1 MNICRYLVLV
11 TTFNQLEVSV
21 SRRQI
26 IFSSDTYVQALNG
39 EILDGQLACYLT
51 SGQPI
56 TVDTTYDILTDF
68 HNCSTTNGGFSV
80 AALATTA
87 GLSTLY
93 FYYGSNSPCSVLYG
107 PVPSPATQ
115 ETVLQGDSL
124 SVGGAVYVRLG
135 DPGCE
140 MTTGSSSLCSVMP
153 PFSDGICNSEVDDA
167 EVTLALLD
175 FSISDPDGLSNT
187 VLGYEIISGNELGH
201 FSIDPV
207 SGRLSLVS
215 SIDRDE
221 GLATFVLE
229 VLVDD
234 GQFNTTLIAIVEIL
248 DENDNDPVPV
258 MTTFTRTISEGL
270 PIDTFVLTAI
280 FTDQDD
286 GVNAV
291 LRYSIDPPSPD
302 FALLDDSV
310 ANITTSRVFDSE
322 AGDTFFS
329 FVINAQD
336 TSSLPRIGSASVEV
350 TISDANDNR
359 PSLEVTFREGEEY
372 VEDFELV
379 SPASV
384 VLMDQDSSVHP
395 LLYAVVTILNPLD
408 GEVETLD
415 IPLSS
420 LPSGF
425 KFLYSNFTLFIV
437 GAGSPALYGS
447 VLNNVTYEN
456 LAVQFEFPLARNL
469 SYAVCD
475 GFLDESVQS
484 LLSEDTQRAFST
496 AATATDLPDAD
507 AQLLLDGC
515 LELVSDEIVVPL
527 VETNDRP
534 QLLGPAQFPPI
545 SEDITAEENIGMFV
559 MDVFGDVITDTD
571 RDSIL
576 GIAVTGHG
584 SPAVA
589 ESAEVESNVDCLAI
603 YSSISSMGVDGC
615 QGQQL
620 DSVDFCACPPFGRLT
635 CQASPSEVVFA
646 CIGDMNARFC
656 TCPLPQQS
664 QIESSLPEFSG
675 TQTLELDLGIGEN
688 VNLSPILLPGGSLD
702 HTFATSEQLISFAS
716 SNSRLISTLA
726 VDGTVVS
733 SPSGSFSIDYEPVG
747 DVTEDSALVLGPYSL
762 IRWVP
767 IENSN
772 GIAYLTFKAWDTT
785 NGALS
790 GSRAI
795 NTVSETDT
803 SFSLES
809 DNATVTVV
817 AENDSPVIRLG
828 GSEETNYST
837 SYTEGGDSVFVSDRS
852 AVVLEFDSND
862 LFLSNLTVSI
872 SGIDGS
878 CDLPDFLGV
887 SEDQLSYL
895 NTTMVPLDEVAI
907 DITGQACTIYS
918 FLGSMSVDNWRS
930 FITMIRF
937 SVGNPEPS
945 EHTRK
950 LAFVIS
956 DASSTSAPAYTTITV
971 DLVSDICPV
980 ISLASSGPVNYT
992 EHSSPAVIGP
1002 LLTVTD
1008 EDRNPE
1014 IASASV
1020 QIIPTPSDPCTTCQL
1035 NMSSSSLPSGV
1046 SAITGPGT
1054 TLTITGRA
1062 SPEEYQALLRTVSFQ
1077 DTGDE
1082 PSFNLVMVRFT
1093 LRDPTLTSCQESMT
1107 DIGVMIIHINDNSP
1121 MIYLNY
1127 PTSQDFSATFTEGSG
1142 TVGVTG
1148 MVRIVDDDG
1157 LDSDLYTVI
1166 VVIGEGCVPSEDRL
1180 EFPNGLDSTLLSE
1193 YNETTCSLAIEA
1205 AAPVLQ
1211 EDLSEL
1217 VYLNLDIEN
1226 PTSGERT
1233 ITFTVIDET
1242 LEPMSAQTT
1251 LTIQPVN
1258 DQPRVDLDQTNLVS
1272 SDVVIV
1278 IDDTSG
1284 LITAPSGSGGA
1295 GAVLD
1300 PDDNFLVSMTLVLTE
1315 VNSLGDEVTRS
1326 DQAFES
1332 LVLTPS
1338 VTFEEFGVSG
1348 TFIPDSGQLLITGV
1362 SSLESYTIILNN
1374 ILYSNRRVPLSDE
1387 NRRRV
1392 AVSVSDGNLTSE
1404 QAFSFLTLNF
1414 NPNPPML
1421 DLNGEEAG
1429 TNVDVTYT
1437 ITESP
1442 LSLFPTAFLMDIDG
1456 DRICSINVTLIGLA
1470 STCLPNSI
1478 EFSNA
1483 YSIID
1488 VDTLTISNGINYV
1501 LSINSLSECLEAIVF
1516 EDVLRGVRFSVP
1528 STALPGFCTL
1538 QVVVTEDRGLNSNV
1552 ATATVEV
1559 IAFNAPPF
1567 IDLDLGLSGRDY
1579 STIYFQGG
1587 RTQHIVSI
1595 FDAARASNITDMTV
1609 VGEAMDMVAEAPT
1622 VLTGDTDTPAFD
1634 DGTVFHGVVVLE
1646 ESHAGYVLRDVD
1658 SPTHAYL
1665 QVEFFAG
1672 ANLEHDVISFP
1683 CGPAPAA
1690 VSCTSTPLTFLT
1702 PQCNNSVFDACSV
1715 DVTSLC
1721 SDLQVTIFC
1730 STVGRKAYRFEY
1742 LTNGLTTR
1750 YNTLLE
1756 FLGYDFLSDSAGSIN
1771 EIRLL
1776 NISVFD
1782 PLSGA
1787 GNPLAVTRIRIQNQD
1802 VLIINL
1808 DPPSFVVYEDE
1819 RPLRTILYTVTVQRL
1834 DGTIPASSEVVYNIT
1849 QGNVGNAFG
1858 IREDGVI
1865 FLNRAVDHEVLS
1877 TYNLVII
1884 ARIRTADPDATASAS
1899 LTADVVDVN
1908 DNHPMAADSYTVN
1921 VTEGTPGATVVHV
1934 LATDAD
1940 EGLNAELS
1948 YLLLGIGAEMFQ
1960 VDNTGLVTTR
1970 VALNRTLED
1979 YYLLVLIIMD
1989 RGEIYLSTHSVINVM
2004 VVTPP
2009 PTNLEFIPELQDY
2022 SVSEDVRVG
2031 TALDPALVAV
2041 EIGGTGDTSNI
2052 RYRFLEIV
2060 SLTTGN
2066 REFPSPF
2073 VVDAITGIIT
2083 VSNSLDSERTSRYFA
2098 TVEAYSIASLFAAA
2112 PGFANFSFIVL
2123 DVNELPPMFTDAPY
2137 SLQVAENTP
2146 IDSTLTRFV
2155 ATDDDSMNLG
2165 LVYSLAPNTPSTL
2178 PFLVEA
2184 DGDLVVSGDLDYE
2197 DTATYS
2203 FSIVV
2208 NDDPGANMLPMQ
2220 ATAMVTVTI
2229 ADRNDNPPIFI
2240 DTPYERSVFETAPD
2254 GFVILS
2260 FSSSD
2265 SDSLVNR
2272 MVEYSIEGLEMTP
2285 FCFSDSS
2292 MTIEVC
2298 NSSLLTSIEEDIVFM
2313 AVLVADNPP
2322 GAEST
2327 QTQSTRES
2335 VSITLVLV
2343 NEFDPQ
2349 VSMDVNNHTGYLE
2362 EHCGRG
2368 QGSNCLDLLVFD
2380 FSTISSDDDGGA
2392 GGILNYSL
2400 LTLDIPFSLDQ
2411 RSGELR
2417 VSGRIDREMQDQY
2430 SLLVMVS
2437 DNGDFADTLRTTQVT
2452 LNIPIFDIDDNP
2464 PVIVEPFEFNVTED
2478 MTTTTTQ
2485 VFGTVLV
2492 EDPDINGTQGF
2503 VVISTLDPPRSSGCL
2518 IQFSLSNPNYLPISL
2533 NSETGELTFCMRV
2546 DFEVGPTVFVFDVEV
2561 TDIGSIDIGQLT
2573 HHSDRRAITVNVLDS
2588 NDNTP
2593 VFPPGQNTDFSV
2605 AENSA
2610 AGTSVGSV
2618 QAEDSDA
2625 GLNGMLE
2632 FSVLNGS
2639 SSPQCTDDVEVPFF
2653 AFQTSKTTADILQC
2667 RELDFEEQ
2675 QLYTFTVQAS
2685 DLASNPSSSAIQVS
2699 VTLLDRNDNP
2709 PIFDSDNYTMNVQET
2724 DSSLLMLPVLRVSV
2738 SDLDSP
2744 PNSVSTFDIISPL
2757 SSPFGL
2763 QLENSFSVE
2772 LFVASPAMID
2782 FENGPM
2788 RYEVTIQATNAAQD
2802 DETHTATTIV
2812 TVIITDVNDNGPV
2825 IMMDTL
2831 MVREN
2836 QPEGSAV
2843 GQVRARDI
2851 DTGAGG
2857 QLDYFIDDCNFPDVP
2872 FMINMSTGDVSVCQ
2886 PLDYEVTRSYTV
2898 PVMVCDRVAP
2908 PICSNG
2914 TFIVNVVDL
2923 NDNDPIY
2930 DEDPFIVNLNEDSL
2944 NGTLVDLINSLDAD
2958 SAVNSEVTYSLLN
2971 PNLPFSIVNDN
2982 EVVFNGNMEDID
2994 YEGPFITYIVNIRGE
3009 NPPFFPDD
3017 QTNVVDVALVVNLV
3031 DRNDQPPVFPSPIDR
3046 VEINEHTSEGS
3057 VVYELN
3063 TTDADTLANA
3073 AVTFSILESG
3083 IPFAVEGNTIVV
3095 QNSTVIDYDPPFNAR
3110 SYMLTIRATNLPASP
3125 DDLTQTTDFMLSI
3138 VINDSNDNFPACS
3151 GRSSF
3156 MIREN
3161 SPINTGLVQLS
3172 ALDIDSGLNG
3182 NQGIM
3187 FFTED
3192 NGMGDP
3198 VCSEEDLFSIDPDSG
3213 FISICLPF
3221 DYETTV
3227 SYDVNFTVCDGGRPM
3242 PLCSNCPVFIS
3253 IIDVNDNAPIV
3264 NPPTSFTVSELAPLD
3279 TEVGCINAEDADSGQ
3294 NALLEYHLAEAEEEC
3309 SIATPFAI
3317 NEVSGCITICQPLD
3331 HEDLQS
3337 YSFEVNVTDRGSPQ
3351 LNNITTITIA
3361 IVNENDHPPIITSSD
3376 TASVMEEEEDA
3387 FVIQVTF
3394 EDIDLPPFNTP
3405 SFELLDDADGSFSI
3419 NESTGE
3425 ITTTFAL
3432 DREQQ
3437 ETYAI
3442 VIQVSDGLNTG
3453 NSTLTVTL
3461 EDIND
3466 NSPEYLGENTFNFM
3480 EEFLFEEMLIFRDN
3494 DTGINANLTY
3504 LVSDLRFEVSSS
3516 GVLSNLE
3523 PLDRDPETGGT
3534 VYIIIIIYARDVS
3547 TDPLQEAVAL
3557 TIVLVDVNDNSPVF
3571 LATPIQA
3578 NILDGSLEGT
3588 LVQTVRGEDAD
3599 EGSNALLRYSLASPS
3614 DQFGINETT
3623 GDIFLIQD
3631 IFITSVTAVIE
3642 EVNVTVS
3649 DSGVPARSTSET
3661 ARFFIVSS
3669 LPVFSENI
3677 FYFNISENSLDLPV
3691 GVVSAMDRD
3700 INPFNDVFIYSII
3713 SVTPY
3718 DAGFTIVSSGTDGTL
3733 MTPAQYL
3740 DFEDATHF
3748 NITIGVSRVNMTEM
3762 INDMAT
3768 VFITLENAND
3778 NVPQLS
3784 PRNISAALVENA
3796 PVNTVVARA
3805 VAIDFDVGESG
3816 AVSYSLTGGEGA
3828 LLFYFRENGEL
3839 VLRDA
3844 SIDFENSSSYELMFE
3859 ACDNGVPQRCSE
3871 PGYIFI
3877 TILNLDD
3884 LPPVFFPSNLT
3895 VEIPEGFGTQR
3906 LVLLMNITD
3915 EDTPLQNLELS
3926 LMPPQSTFQIAL
3938 INNMGAI
3945 TTTDVSIDRE
3955 TQDLYEFQ
3963 VLARDPSGSEGSA
3976 TVTIQILDENDE
3988 RPRIVPESG
3997 LVVEYLEESPAVFPA
4012 SDVSIIDGDILSIYP
4027 LTSVV
4032 VSLQQDTSSSQ
4043 GYPNPG
4049 GACDHAN
4056 YSILY
4061 DSNSHQLCGQRDC
4074 IHLLREDD
4082 INLREGST
4090 LENGILS
4097 IPNELS
4103 TARNP
4108 NLFDG
4113 QDFETFSITIWVQ
4126 FPAATSGNIF
4136 EVQATALNV
4145 FEMFVDTDGSVT
4157 ILIRTSPAA
4166 PPTELVSSGP
4176 LDTHDGA
4183 WHQISFIRTNSSL
4196 VLYFDCVEV
4205 GSAVDNNDISTDFT
4219 SGSFFL
4225 GFGLEGSVFIAEFY
4239 FCSLVVVPSSHI
4251 CCTVTCGEFL
4261 DVSVVLPNVAVNVDT
4276 RTRSIVFEYN
4286 GTDPSASLEVL
4297 EAALDTVTYH
4307 NLVNEPHPLD
4317 RALSLLASDFVGPS
4331 DQASVVTLRPILIN
4345 DQNPVLDLDGPMTSS
4360 IGFSTMSDETSTS
4373 SIILSDDAILYDRD
4387 SGFWPIV
4394 SVCVELTEARGHSL
4408 QVLTENIP
4416 SGIAYNI
4423 TDNDRTLNIFSA
4435 DSTVERYPDE
4445 FVDFLHQVRY
4455 INMEEEQEAFDVNI
4469 QFSVVDGALHSND
4482 PLSRTVITVLP
4493 LNDPPEL
4500 DLDTANPNTRDS
4512 KVDFLESAGAVNILS
4527 GGEQSIEDPDSTQLS
4542 QATITFTFRVDGE
4555 SESLRLDPDLGIEVT
4570 SSNFDLL
4577 TGALV
4582 IEYTADFNT
4591 WLDILGSV
4599 QYINGEENP
4608 DDSVLRQV
4616 SIVVQDDGGAI
4627 SEPVFVEIT
4636 LVAANNPPEL
4646 YLGGPGIRNFAL
4658 NFTEDGPCLP
4668 LTAPDVEIR
4677 DPESSGIRLI
4687 TITISGA
4694 NVNNVF
4700 ENVESNTTRL
4710 ISIGNSIL
4718 IILSSSS
4725 PEEYANALRSLV
4737 YCNTEDEPNEQG
4749 GRTVTFS
4756 VTDTG
4761 LTTASGRFISPTAST
4776 STTSIN
4782 IIRVNDRPV
4791 VSFTELDDISIR
4803 NTPTAIINSSTITT
4817 DDSDDTLFDVLRIY
4831 ITNPQNDAANEIIEF
4846 SRQLPESSISRGPT
4860 ILPGPQFLY
4869 TVTFTGGADQDRVIE
4884 TISQLRYNNNADP
4897 ETIIVEPPRQI
4908 CVDLS
4913 DSKIASELTCV
4924 TVAISP
4930 PNDNMPVFDPATITS
4945 FDIVETDAPIIVTTL
4960 QAIDDDA
4967 IANPNSR
4974 EGAVVYS
4981 IDFVIS
4987 TIRGFISI
4995 TTDIFSIDSVTGQLS
5010 APSGLNAEANTRH
5023 EITVLASDQGN
5034 PVQMASV
5041 VLTVN
5046 VLDINDE
5053 APQFTGTLPYVADS
5067 QREELDPPNVVF
5079 VVTAVDL
5086 DTTTANSQIVSY
5098 ELLNFQDRFRIDEQN
5113 GVLEYYQTLDA
5124 EELENYVLNVSATD
5138 SGNPPLVSY
5147 TTVAFRLLD
5156 TNDNEAFVDQLTP
5169 AVYVIN
5175 GGTSSIGPAIR
5186 ITDNDLDPPAI
5197 SSISI
5202 VLTPSLADLSRTYDE
5217 CLVQCQ
5223 DSRLEQ
5229 ANLLPPAIDLLH
5241 LATFVREIET
5251 TIGDANCPAVT
5262 ISRNANRDLDGYG
5275 EIQRDDLPSDFG
5287 AGEFSVS
5294 FVLTQVSEGFVLLVP
5309 DQTDP
5314 TLPTS
5319 SVNREFGLWVRRR
5332 DFRLSYFTG
5341 LANGEQRLTIT
5352 LTSATL
5358 LTEFFDPNDPQT
5370 RHFTVVVSTNPA
5382 RLTLYVDCIEV
5393 GSGNMVGDS
5402 VSTNPNINVF
5412 IGRAQPH
5419 PLNGGRLEGEIHG
5432 LYYHPT
5438 ALSESQ
5444 ITDFCSCGFEALVL
5458 PPLPNTITAEVTS
5471 NQHSITLQGV
5481 SGLIPSTDA
5490 ITVLRGVNYT
5500 NQFDSPTLGDPPTRA
5515 IDFTITE
5522 QNGEVGIRSGAVR
5535 LVSDD
5540 DSLPVVD
5547 LNGFLP
5553 SGISTSA
5560 SFIENAGPVFI
5571 SPDADLSRDIE
5582 GFTIPTF
5589 NNVVVRLINPIDEG
5603 EELSATASEVI
5614 AVDVSDDGHRLDIV
5628 GPGIPRDFNAV
5639 LQSVQYVN
5647 LNNNP
5652 TISVPRT
5659 VSYQV
5664 LDTEGRTNAVDA
5676 IATIT
5681 LASVNDP
5688 PQLSL
5693 AADASI
5699 AMGTVLFEEGG
5710 SAVQVAPNITVIDM
5724 DNTELVRAEVTLS
5737 SPMLSLDALSID
5749 TNEGLNSVYNG
5760 LTGVLTLSG
5769 SGTLSQ
5775 YQSALSNV
5783 LFSSIDS
5790 PFLDTELES
5799 LTRTVT
5805 IQTFDGEEQSDLVT
5819 VQVQFM
5825 PNNDAP
5831 IITLPDPV
5839 VTFQDGDNMI
5849 LIAPT
5854 ADISDTDNRQ
5864 LESMTI
5870 ELEGD
5875 IDDNILRSG
5884 ELSSRLFV
5892 FDQGNVADYV
5902 SILRAIVFIDL
5913 ALEPALVSRRI
5924 TIEVCDFQLCSEET
5938 ITVDVQDVNDNT
5950 PTFSMATYEYSV
5962 MENSELGT
5970 TIGSLSISD
5979 GDIEDTDI
5987 IFSSN
5992 EPLFAL
5998 VPAGS
6003 LVHILTTEL
6012 LDFEDASFY
6021 NFTVIASD
6029 GLNEGSTQV
6038 IIQIQDVNEPPVL
6051 TFDPADPSLL
6061 IGPASRNQL
6070 IQVDL
6075 QVSDPDVNDFI
6086 PTARLTLRNVP
6097 QGSDESLVWE
6107 QVPDYNFTEENTNEY
6122 LLTGP
6127 GDAPSLIAALMG
6139 VIYRAGQEVLE
6150 PTAIRTVAIVISDN
6164 GGSSSTEAVVTI
6176 SLASIPQF
6184 SEEEYRISLDEE
6196 TIVSNFLQVLATVET
6211 GGDTIE
6217 YVVEENNEVTI
6228 DNITG
6233 DLSLVQAVDRE
6244 DITSIILRVFAID
6257 SLPPARTGT
6266 ATVNI
6271 TITDLDDVR
6280 PAIQN
6285 LDNITVIT
6293 GEPVAPFPNVQVT
6306 DPDITGAIQVATV
6319 SLLGDPLQS
6328 LLTGRVCVDE
6338 PNTISKMFLVC
6349 GGLQDGIILLEQSRN
6364 GSALLTSDEHENDML
6379 TLSSSSYS
6387 TVDADFS
6394 AFSGRI
6400 NTFTFVFWVRAE
6412 QSGYVA
6418 YFGTPDSVE
6427 RYFAVFYSLAN
6438 NQLIVTVKREGVP
6451 GLSGQIRI
6459 GFQLP
6464 TNLADGRYHFVMLQY
6479 SEGDLICVVDG
6490 EPSESVAVVYKQQP
6504 FIGQVFS
6511 KFN

>member
-1 MNICRYLVLV
+1 M
-11 TTFNQLEVSV
+11 
-21 SRRQI
+21 
-26 IFSSDTYVQALNG
+26 QALNG

-56 TVDTTYDILTDF
+56 TVDTPYDILNDF
-68 HNCSTTNGGFSV
+68 YNCSTTNGGFSV
-80 AALATTA
+80 AALATTT

-107 PVPSPATQ
+107 PLSSPATQ

-140 MTTGSSSLCSVMP
+140 VSTGSSSPCAIMP
-153 PFSDGICNSEVDDA
+153 PFSDGMCNSEIGDNA
-167 EVTLALLD
+167 EVILALLD
-175 FSISDPDGLSNT
+175 FSITDEDGLSNT
-187 VLGYEIISGNELGH
+187 VFSYEIISGNELGH
-201 FSIDPV
+201 FSINPS

-221 GLATFVLE
+221 GLTVFALE

-234 GQFNTTLIAIVEIL
+234 GQFNTTLMAIVEIL
-248 DENDNDPVPV
+248 DENDNNPVPD
-258 MTTFTRTISEGL
+258 MATFTRTISEEL

-280 FTDQDD
+280 FTDEDD
-286 GVNAV
+286 GPNAI

-310 ANITTSRVFDSE
+310 ANITTSRVFDYE
-322 AGDTFFS
+322 DGDTFFS

-336 TSSLPRIGSASVEV
+336 TSSFPQVGSARVEV

-359 PSLEVTFREGEEY
+359 PSLEVTLRGGGEY
-372 VEDFELV
+372 VEDFEPV
-379 SPASV
+379 RPASV
-384 VLMDQDSSVHP
+384 VLVDQDSSVHP
-395 LLYAVVTILNPLD
+395 LLYAIVTIETPLD
-408 GEVETLD
+408 GVVETLD

-425 KFLYSNFTLFIV
+425 KYLYSNFTLLIV
-437 GAGSPALYGS
+437 GAGSPALYTS

-456 LAVQFEFPLARNL
+456 VAIQFELPLTRNI

-534 QLLGPAQFPPI
+534 QVLGPTQFPPI
-545 SEDITAEENIGMFV
+545 SEDITEAENLGMFV

-571 RDSIL
+571 RDSVL
-576 GIAVTGHG
+576 GIAVIGHG

-589 ESAEVESNVDCLAI
+589 ESAEVESNADCLAV
-603 YSSISSMGVDGC
+603 YDSISSMGMGGC
-615 QGQQL
+615 QGRQL
-620 DSVDFCACPPFGRLT
+620 DSDDFCACPPFGRLT
-635 CQASPSEVVFA
+635 CQASPSEIVFS
-646 CIGDMNARFC
+646 CIGLMNARFC

-664 QIESSLPEFSG
+664 QIDSSLPEFSG
-675 TQTLELDLGIGEN
+675 IQTLELDLGVGEN
-688 VNLSPILLPGGSLD
+688 INLSPILVPGTSLD
-702 HTFATSEQLISFAS
+702 HTFATSEQLTGFAS
-716 SNSRLISTLA
+716 SSSLLISTLS
-726 VDGTVVS
+726 VDGSVVT
-733 SPSGSFSIDYEPVG
+733 SPSGSFRIDYEPIG

-762 IRWVP
+762 VRWVP

-785 NGALS
+785 NGVLA
-790 GSRAI
+790 GSRGI
-795 NTVSETDT
+795 NTLLETDT

-809 DNATVTVV
+809 DNATVSVV
-817 AENDSPVIRLG
+817 AENDPPVIRLG

-837 SYTEGGDSVFVSDRS
+837 SYTEGGNSVFVSNRS

-878 CDLPDFLGV
+878 CDLPDFVGV

-895 NTTMVPLDEVAI
+895 NTTMVPLDEVTI
-907 DITGQACTIYS
+907 DITGQACTTYS

-945 EHTRK
+945 EHTRQ

-956 DASSTSAPAYTTITV
+956 DALSTSAPAYTTITV
-971 DLVSDICPV
+971 DLVSDICPA

-1014 IASASV
+1014 IGSASV
-1020 QIIPTPSDPCTTCQL
+1020 QIISTPNDPCTTCEL
-1035 NMSSSSLPSGV
+1035 NVSSTSLPSGV
-1046 SAITGPGT
+1046 SVTGTAT
-1054 TLTITGRA
+1054 TLTITGMA
-1062 SPEEYQALLRTVSFQ
+1062 SPAEYQALLRTVSFQ

-1082 PSFNLVMVRFT
+1082 PSFDLVMVRFT
-1093 LRDPTLTSCQESMT
+1093 LRDPTLTSCQESMA
-1107 DIGVMIIHINDNSP
+1107 DIGVMILHINDNSP

-1127 PTSQDFSATFTEGSG
+1127 PNSEDFSATFTEGAG
-1142 TVGVTG
+1142 TVGITG
-1148 MVRIVDDDG
+1148 MVRIIDNDG
-1157 LDSDLYTVI
+1157 LDSDLYTV
-1166 VVIGEGCVPSEDRL
+1166 VVAIEEGCVPSEDRL
-1180 EFPNGLDSTLLSE
+1180 EFPNALGSTLLSE
-1193 YNETTCSLAIEA
+1193 YNETTCSLEIEA
-1205 AAPVLQ
+1205 SGPVLQ
-1211 EDLSEL
+1211 GDLSEL

-1233 ITFTVIDET
+1233 IIFTVTDEM
-1242 LEPMSAQTT
+1242 LDPMSAQTT
-1251 LTIQPVN
+1251 LTVQPVN

-1272 SDVVIV
+1272 SDTMIV

-1284 LITAPSGSGGA
+1284 LITGPSGSGGA

-1300 PDDNFLVSMTLVLTE
+1300 PDDNMLVSMTLVLTE

-1332 LVLTPS
+1332 LVLTSS

-1348 TFIPDSGQLLITGV
+1348 TFIPESGQLLITGA
-1362 SSLESYTIILNN
+1362 SSLESYTTILNN

-1392 AVSVSDGNLTSE
+1392 AVSVSDGDLTSA

-1429 TNVDVTYT
+1429 TNVDATYI

-1456 DRICSINVTLIGLA
+1456 DRICSINVTLIGLS

-1488 VDTLTISNGINYV
+1488 VDTTTISNGINYR

-1516 EDVLRGVRFSVP
+1516 QDVLRGVRFSVP
-1528 STALPGFCTL
+1528 STALPGSCTL
-1538 QVVVTEDRGLNSNV
+1538 QVVATEDRGLNSNV
-1552 ATATVEV
+1552 AAAIVEV

-1595 FDAARASNITDMTV
+1595 FDAARANNITDMTV
-1609 VGEAMDMVAEAPT
+1609 VGEAMDMAAEAPT
-1622 VLTGDTDTPAFD
+1622 VLTSDTDTPAFD

-1646 ESHAGYVLRDVD
+1646 ESYAGYVLRDVD
-1658 SPTHAYL
+1658 SPTLSYL

-1672 ANLEHDVISFP
+1672 ANLELDVISFP
-1683 CGPAPAA
+1683 CGPTPAA
-1690 VSCTSTPLTFLT
+1690 ESCTSTPLSFLT
-1702 PQCNNSVFDACSV
+1702 PQCNNSVFDACSAN
-1715 DVTSLC
+1715 VTSLC

-1730 STVGRKAYRFEY
+1730 SSVGRKAYRFEY
-1742 LTNGLTTR
+1742 LSNGLTTR
-1750 YNTLLE
+1750 YSTLLE
-1756 FLGYDFLSDSAGSIN
+1756 FLGYDFLSDSGGSIN

-1802 VLIINL
+1802 VLLIILN
-1808 DPPSFVVYEDE
+1808 PPSFVVYENE
-1819 RPLRTILYTVTVQRL
+1819 RPLRTCNLYTVTVQRL
-1834 DGTIPASSEVVYNIT
+1834 DGTVPASSEVIYNIT
-1849 QGNVGNAFG
+1849 QGNVGDAFG

-1865 FLNRAVDHEVLS
+1865 FLNRAVDREVLS
-1877 TYNLVII
+1877 IYNLVIT

-1899 LTADVVDVN
+1899 LTGNVIDVN
-1908 DNHPMAADSYTVN
+1908 DNHPIAADSYTVN
-1921 VTEGTPGATVVHV
+1921 VTEGTVGATVVHV
-1934 LATDAD
+1934 IATDAD

-1960 VDNTGLVTTR
+1960 VDDTGLVTTR
-1970 VALNRTLED
+1970 VALNRTIED
-1979 YYLLVLIIMD
+1979 YYLLVMIIMD

-2009 PTNLEFIPELQDY
+2009 PTNLEFIPALQDY
-2022 SVSEDVRVG
+2022 SIREDVRVG
-2031 TALDPALVAV
+2031 TALNPALIAV
-2041 EIGGTGDTSNI
+2041 EIGGSGDTSNI
-2052 RYRFLEIV
+2052 RYRFLEIT
-2060 SLTTGN
+2060 SLATGN

-2073 VVDAITGIIT
+2073 IVDAMTGIMT
-2083 VSNSLDSERTSRYFA
+2083 VNNNLDSERTSHYFV
-2098 TVEAYSIASLFAAA
+2098 TVETYSIAPLFAAA
-2112 PGFANFSFIVL
+2112 SGFANFTIIVL

-2146 IDSTLTRFV
+2146 IGSTLTRFV

-2165 LVYSLAPNTPSTL
+2165 LVYSLAADAPSTL

-2184 DGDLVVSGDLDYE
+2184 DGDLIVNGDLDYE
-2197 DTATYS
+2197 DTITYS

-2208 NDDPGANMLPMQ
+2208 NDRPGANMLPMQ

-2229 ADRNDNPPIFI
+2229 ADRNDNPPVFVN
-2240 DTPYERSVFETAPD
+2240 TPYVRTVSETAND
-2254 GFVILS
+2254 GFVVLS

-2265 SDSLVNR
+2265 SDSLVNT

-2298 NSSLLTSIEEDIVFM
+2298 NSSLLTSIEEDIVFT

-2322 GAEST
+2322 GPDST
-2327 QTQSTRES
+2327 QTQTTRES

-2349 VSMDVNNHTGYLE
+2349 VSMDVNNHPGYLE
-2362 EHCGRG
+2362 EHCGRRG
-2368 QGSNCLDLLVFD
+2368 EGSDCINVLVFD
-2380 FSTISSDDDGGA
+2380 FSTISSDNDGGA
-2392 GGILNYSL
+2392 GGILNYTL
-2400 LTLDIPFSLDQ
+2400 LTLDVPFSLDET
-2411 RSGELR
+2411 SGELR
-2417 VSGRIDREMQDQY
+2417 VNRRIDREMQDQY

-2437 DNGDFADTLRTTQVT
+2437 DNGDSADALRTTQVT

-2464 PVIVEPFEFNVTED
+2464 PAIVEPFEFNVTED
-2478 MTTTTTQ
+2478 MTATLQ

-2492 EDPDINGTQGF
+2492 EDLDINGTRRF
-2503 VVISTLDPPRSSGCL
+2503 EVISTVDPPRSSGCL
-2518 IQFSLSNPNYLPISL
+2518 TQFSLTNPNYLPIFL
-2533 NSETGELTFCMRV
+2533 NSETGELNFCMPV

-2561 TDIGSIDIGQLT
+2561 TDRGDIDIGEVI
-2573 HHSDRRAITVNVLDS
+2573 HHFDRRPITVNVLDS

-2593 VFPPGQNTDFSV
+2593 VFPPGQNTDFSIP
-2605 AENSA
+2605 ENSPPA
-2610 AGTSVGSV
+2610 TSVGSV
-2618 QAEDSDA
+2618 EAEDIDA
-2625 GLNGMLE
+2625 GINGMLE
-2632 FSVLNGS
+2632 FSVVNGS
-2639 SSPQCTDDVEVPFF
+2639 SSPQCTDDVEVPFY
-2653 AFQTSKTTADILQC
+2653 ASQTSESTADILQC

-2675 QLYTFTVQAS
+2675 QIYIFMVQAS
-2685 DLASNPSSSAIQVS
+2685 DLALNPSSGAIQVS

-2724 DSSLLMLPVLRVSV
+2724 DSSLQMSPVLRVSV

-2744 PNSVSTFDIISPL
+2744 PNSVSTFDIISPQP
-2757 SSPFGL
+2757 SPFGL
-2763 QLENSFSVE
+2763 RSGNSSSVE

-2782 FENGPM
+2782 FEDDPM

-2812 TVIITDVNDNGPV
+2812 TVIITDVNDNGPM

-2843 GQVRARDI
+2843 GQVRAVDI

-2872 FMINMSTGDVSVCQ
+2872 FMINMSTGDVTLCQ
-2886 PLDYEVTRSYTV
+2886 PLDYEVTRSYTI
-2898 PVMVCDRVAP
+2898 PVMVCDRVIP

-2923 NDNDPIY
+2923 NDNQPIY
-2930 DEDPFIVNLNEDSL
+2930 DEDPFIVNLNEDAL
-2944 NGTLVDLINSLDAD
+2944 NGTLVDLITSLDAD
-2958 SAVNSEVTYSLLN
+2958 SEVNSEVTYSLLN
-2971 PNLPFSIVNDN
+2971 PNLPFSLVNDN
-2982 EVVFNGNMEDID
+2982 EVVFNGDMEDID
-2994 YEGPFITYIVNIRGE
+2994 YEGQVTTYIVNIRGE
-3009 NPPFFPDD
+3009 NPPFFSDD

-3031 DRNDQPPVFPSPIDR
+3031 DRNDQPPVFPSRIDR

-3063 TTDADTLANA
+3063 TTDADTSANA
-3073 AVTFSILESG
+3073 AVTYSILESD
-3083 IPFAVEGNTIVV
+3083 IPFALEGNMIVV

-3110 SYMLTIRATNLPASP
+3110 SYMLTIRATNPPASP

-3138 VINDSNDNFPACS
+3138 VLNDTNDNFPVCS

-3172 ALDIDSGLNG
+3172 AMDIDSGLNG

-3192 NGMGDP
+3192 NDMGDP

-3221 DYETTV
+3221 DYETTM

-3242 PLCSNCPVFIS
+3242 PLCTNCPVFIS
-3253 IIDVNDNAPIV
+3253 IIDVNDNAPFV
-3264 NPPTSFTVSELAPLD
+3264 NPPTFFTVSELAPPN
-3279 TEVGCINAEDADSGQ
+3279 TVVGCVNAEDADSGQ
-3294 NALLEYHLAEAEEEC
+3294 NALLEYHLADTEEEC
-3309 SIATPFAI
+3309 SLDTPFAI
-3317 NEVSGCITICQPLD
+3317 NEVSGCITLCQPLD

-3361 IVNENDHPPIITSSD
+3361 IVNENDHSPVITSSD
-3376 TASVMEEEEDA
+3376 TASVIEEQEDV

-3394 EDIDLPPFNTP
+3394 EDIDLPPFNIP

-3432 DREQQ
+3432 DREEQ
-3437 ETYAI
+3437 ETYDI
-3442 VIQVSDGLNTG
+3442 VIQVSDGLNSG
-3453 NSTLTVTL
+3453 NSTLTVNL

-3466 NSPEYLGENTFNFM
+3466 NAPEYLGESTFSFM
-3480 EEFLFEEMLIFRDN
+3480 EEFLFEEMLIFGDI
-3494 DTGINANLTY
+3494 DIGINADLTY
-3504 LVSDLRFEVSSS
+3504 LVDDDRFMVSSS

-3523 PLDRDPETGGT
+3523 RLDRDPETGGNPE
-3534 VYIIIIIYARDVS
+3534 IIVNVTARDVS
-3547 TDPLQEAVAL
+3547 PDPLQEVVTL
-3557 TIVLVDVNDNSPVF
+3557 TIVLVDVNDNSPVI
-3571 LATPIQA
+3571 LETPIQA
-3578 NILDGSLEGT
+3578 NIIDGSLEGT
-3588 LVQTVRGEDAD
+3588 VVQTVRGEDAD
-3599 EGSNALLRYSLASPS
+3599 EGSNALLRYLLTNPS

-3623 GDIFLIQD
+3623 GVIFLIQD
-3631 IFITSVTAVIE
+3631 IFITSATAVRE
-3642 EVNVTVS
+3642 EVNITVS
-3649 DSGVPARSTSET
+3649 DSGVPARSATEI
-3661 ARFFIVSS
+3661 ALFFIVSS
-3669 LPVFSENI
+3669 LPVFTNDT
-3677 FYFNISENSLDLPV
+3677 FNFNISENSLGFAI
-3691 GVVSAMDRD
+3691 GVVTAMDRD

-3718 DAGFTIVSSGTDGTL
+3718 DAGFTIVSSGGTDGTL
-3733 MTPAQYL
+3733 LTPAQYL
-3740 DFEDATHF
+3740 DFEDATYF

-3768 VFITLENAND
+3768 VLITLENTND

-3784 PRNISAALVENA
+3784 PQNISASLVENA
-3796 PVNTVVARA
+3796 PVDTVVARA
-3805 VAIDFDVGESG
+3805 VAIDFDVGDSG
-3816 AVSYSLTGGEGA
+3816 AVSYSLTGGVGA
-3828 LLFYFRENGEL
+3828 QLFNFRGNGEL

-3844 SIDFENSSSYELMFE
+3844 SIDFENTSSYELIFE

-3877 TILNLDD
+3877 AVLNLDD
-3884 LPPVFFPSNLT
+3884 LPPVFFPST
-3895 VEIPEGFGTQR
+3895 ISVEIPENFGAQR
-3906 LVLLMNITD
+3906 LVLVMNITD

-3926 LMPPQSTFQIAL
+3926 LIPPQSTFQITL
-3938 INNMGAI
+3938 ISNMATI
-3945 TTTDVSIDRE
+3945 TTTDVPVDRE

-3976 TVTIQILDENDE
+3976 TVTIRILDENDE

-3997 LVVEYLEESPAVFPA
+3997 LVVEYLEEGPAVFPA
-4012 SDVSIIDGDILSIYP
+4012 SNVSIVDGDILSTFP
-4027 LTSVV
+4027 LTSVA

-4043 GYPNPG
+4043 GYPNRG
-4049 GACDHAN
+4049 GVCDHAN

-4074 IHLLREDD
+4074 IQLLREDD

-4090 LENGILS
+4090 IENGILS
-4097 IPNELS
+4097 LPNQLS

-4113 QDFETFSITIWVQ
+4113 QDFERFSITIWVQ
-4126 FPAATSGNIF
+4126 FPAATRGNIF
-4136 EVQATALNV
+4136 EVQGTDINV

-4157 ILIRTSPAA
+4157 ILIRTSSAA

-4183 WHQISFIRTNSSL
+4183 WHQISFIRDSSSL
-4196 VLYFDCVEV
+4196 FLYFDCVEV
-4205 GSAVDNNDISTDFT
+4205 GSAADNNDISTDFT

-4225 GFGLEGSVFIAEFY
+4225 GFGLQDSAFVAEFY
-4239 FCSLVVVPSSHI
+4239 FCSLIVVPQSHI
-4251 CCTVTCGEFL
+4251 CCTLTCGEFL
-4261 DVSVVLPNVAVNVDT
+4261 DVSGLLPNVTVNVDI
-4276 RTRSIVFEYN
+4276 RTRSMVFEYN
-4286 GTDPSASLEVL
+4286 GADPSASLEAL

-4317 RALSLLASDFVGPS
+4317 RGLSLLASDFMGPS

-4360 IGFSTMSDETSTS
+4360 IDFSTTSDETSTS
-4373 SIILSDDAILYDRD
+4373 SIILSDDAILYDGD

-4394 SVCVELTEARGHSL
+4394 SVRVELTEVRGHSL
-4408 QVLTENIP
+4408 QVLTDNVP
-4416 SGIAYNI
+4416 PGITYNI
-4423 TDNDRTLNIFSA
+4423 MDNNRTLNIFST
-4435 DSTVERYPDE
+4435 DSTAGRYPDE

-4455 INMEEEQEAFDVNI
+4455 INMQEEQQAFDVNI
-4469 QFSVVDGALHSND
+4469 QFSVVDDALRSND
-4482 PLSRTVITVLP
+4482 PLSMTVITVLP

-4500 DLDTANPNTRDS
+4500 DLDAVNPNTRDS
-4512 KVDFLESAGAVNILS
+4512 RVDFLESAGEVNILS
-4527 GGEQSIEDPDSTQLS
+4527 GGEVTIVDPDSTQLS
-4542 QATITFTFRVDGE
+4542 QATITFTLRVDGE
-4555 SESLRLDPDLGIEVT
+4555 DELLRLDPDLGIEVT
-4570 SSNFDLL
+4570 SSNFTSL
-4577 TGALV
+4577 TGTLV

-4591 WLDILGSV
+4591 WLSILGSV
-4599 QYINGEENP
+4599 QYINNEENP
-4608 DDSVLRQV
+4608 NDNILRQV
-4616 SIVVQDDGGAI
+4616 SIVVQDDGEAI

-4677 DPESSGIRLI
+4677 DPDSSGVRLI
-4687 TITISGA
+4687 RITIGGA
-4694 NVNNVF
+4694 NVNNAF
-4700 ENVESNTTRL
+4700 ESVETNATRL
-4710 ISIGNSIL
+4710 ISIGNGIL

-4725 PEEYANALRSLV
+4725 PEDYANVLASLV
-4737 YCNTEDEPNEQG
+4737 YCNAEDEPNEEG

-4761 LTTASGRFISPTAST
+4761 LTTASGRIISSMTSESSTFIS
-4776 STTSIN
+4776 

-4791 VSFTELDDISIR
+4791 VTFTELDDISIR
-4803 NTPTAIINSSTITT
+4803 NTPTPIINSSTIDV
-4817 DDSDDTLFDVLRIY
+4817 DDSDDILFDVLRIY
-4831 ITNPQNDAANEIIEF
+4831 IINPQNDATNEIIEF

-4860 ILPGPQFLY
+4860 ILDGQFLY
-4869 TVTFTGGADQDRVIE
+4869 TVTFTGGAEEDRVVE

-4897 ETIIVEPPRQI
+4897 DTIIVDPPRQI

-4913 DSKIASELTCV
+4913 DFKIASELTCV
-4924 TVAISP
+4924 NVAISP
-4930 PNDNMPVFDPATITS
+4930 PNDNAPVFDPVTITS

-4960 QAIDDDA
+4960 QATDDDA

-4974 EGAVVYS
+4974 EGQVEYS

-4987 TIRGFISI
+4987 TNRGFITV
-4995 TTDIFSIDSVTGQLS
+4995 TTGIFSIDSVTGQLS
-5010 APSGLNAEANTRH
+5010 APDGLNAEMNTLH

-5034 PVQMASV
+5034 PVQMARIV
-5041 VLTVN
+5041 VTVN

-5053 APQFTGTLPYVADS
+5053 PPLFTGTLPYVADS

-5079 VVTAVDL
+5079 IVTAVDQ
-5086 DTTTANSQIVSY
+5086 DITTANSQIVGY
-5098 ELLNFQDRFRIDEQN
+5098 ELLNFQDRFMIGQQN
-5113 GVLEYYQTLDA
+5113 GVLQYYVTLDA
-5124 EELENYVLNVSATD
+5124 EELETYVLNVSATD
-5138 SGNPPLVSY
+5138 SGSPPLVSY
-5147 TTVAFRLLD
+5147 TTVEFRLLD

-5169 AVYVIN
+5169 AVYIIN
-5175 GGTSSIGPAIR
+5175 GGASSIGPAIR
-5186 ITDNDLDPPAI
+5186 ITDDDLDPPAI

-5202 VLTPSLADLSRTYDE
+5202 VLTPNMDDLTRTYDQ

-5229 ANLLPPAIDLLH
+5229 ASLLPPAIDLLQ
-5241 LATFVREIET
+5241 LATFVRETET

-5262 ISRNANRDLDGYG
+5262 ILRDDNRDDGYG
-5275 EIQRDDLPSDFG
+5275 EIQRGDLPSDFG

-5294 FVLTQVSEGFVLLVP
+5294 FVLTQVSEGFILLVP
-5309 DQTDP
+5309 DQTDR
-5314 TLPTS
+5314 TLPNTA
-5319 SVNREFGLWVRRR
+5319 VGREFGLWVRRR
-5332 DFRLSYFTG
+5332 DFRFSYFTG
-5341 LANGEQRLTIT
+5341 VTSGEQRVTIP
-5352 LTSATL
+5352 LTSASP
-5358 LTEFFDPNDPQT
+5358 LTEFFNPDAPQT

-5382 RLTLYVDCIEV
+5382 RATLYVDCIEV
-5393 GSGNMVGDS
+5393 GSVNMIADS
-5402 VSTNPNINVF
+5402 ISTNQNINVF

-5419 PLNGGRLEGEIHG
+5419 PLNGGRLGGEIHG

-5458 PPLPNTITAEVTS
+5458 PSLPNTITAEVTP

-5522 QNGEVGIRSGAVR
+5522 QNGEVGVRSGAVR
-5535 LVSDD
+5535 LVSNDD
-5540 DSLPVVD
+5540 NLPVID

-5553 SGISTSA
+5553 PGIDTSTS
-5560 SFIENAGPVFI
+5560 FVENGGPVFI
-5571 SPDADLSRDIE
+5571 SPDADLSRNIE
-5582 GFTIPTF
+5582 GFTINPTF
-5589 NNVVVRLINPIDEG
+5589 DNVVVQLTNARDEG
-5603 EELSATASEVI
+5603 EELSATASDVI
-5614 AVDVSDDGHRLDIV
+5614 AVVVSDNGHRLDIV
-5628 GPGIPRDFNAV
+5628 GPGIPRDFNSV
-5639 LQSVQYVN
+5639 LQSVQYEN

-5652 TISVPRT
+5652 TISIPRT
-5659 VSYQV
+5659 ISYQV
-5664 LDTEGRTNAVDA
+5664 LDTEGRTNAEDA

-5693 AADASI
+5693 AADGISG
-5699 AMGTVLFEEGG
+5699 MGVVLFEEGG
-5710 SAVQVAPNITVIDM
+5710 LAVQVAPNISVIDQ
-5724 DNTELVRAEVTLS
+5724 DDTELVRAEVTLT
-5737 SPMLSLDALSID
+5737 SPMLSLDALSIN
-5749 TNEGLNSVYNG
+5749 TNENLNSVYDG
-5760 LTGVLTLSG
+5760 STGVLTLSG

-5783 LFSSIDS
+5783 LFSSTDS
-5790 PFLDTELES
+5790 PFLDIALDS

-5805 IQTFDGEEQSDLVT
+5805 IQTFDGEDQSGLVT

-5831 IITLPDPV
+5831 IITLPNPV
-5839 VTFQDGDNMI
+5839 VTFRDGDNMI

-5884 ELSSRLFV
+5884 ELSSRVLV
-5892 FDQGNVADYV
+5892 FDQGNVADYI
-5902 SILRAIVFIDL
+5902 SILRAIVFVDL
-5913 ALEPALVSRRI
+5913 ALEPALISRRI

-5938 ITVDVQDVNDNT
+5938 AITIDVQDVNDNT
-5950 PTFSMATYEYSV
+5950 PTFSMATYQYSV
-5962 MENSELGT
+5962 MENSEIGT
-5970 TIGSLSISD
+5970 TIGSLSVSD
-5979 GDIEDTDI
+5979 GDIEETEI
-5987 IFSSN
+5987 TFSSD
-5992 EPLFAL
+5992 EPLFDL

-6021 NFTVIASD
+6021 SFTVTASD
-6029 GLNEGSTQV
+6029 GLNEGLTQV
-6038 IIQIQDVNEPPVL
+6038 SIQILDVNEPPVL

-6061 IGPASRNQL
+6061 IGPDSLNQL

-6075 QVSDPDVNDFI
+6075 QVSDPDVNDVTPI
-6086 PTARLTLRNVP
+6086 AQLTLRNVP
-6097 QGSDESLVWE
+6097 QGSDESLVWVP
-6107 QVPDYNFTEENTNEY
+6107 VPDYTFTQDSTNEY

-6127 GDAPSLIAALMG
+6127 GDSTSLTAALRG
-6139 VIYRAGQEVLE
+6139 VQYRAGQEVLE
-6150 PTAIRTVAIVISDN
+6150 PTAIRTVAIVISND
-6164 GGSSSTEAVVTI
+6164 GVSSSTEAVVTI

-6217 YVVEENNEVTI
+6217 YVVEENDQVTI
-6228 DNITG
+6228 NNITG
-6233 DLSLVQAVDRE
+6233 DLSLIQAVDRE
-6244 DITSIILRVFAID
+6244 DITSIILSVFAID
-6257 SLPPARTGT
+6257 SLPPARTGN

-6271 TITDLDDVR
+6271 TITDLNDVR
-6280 PAIQN
+6280 PSIQN
-6285 LDNITVIT
+6285 LDDITVVT
-6293 GEPVAPFPNVQVT
+6293 GEQVAPFPNVQVI

-6319 SLLGDPLQS
+6319 SVLGDPLPS
-6328 LLTGRVCVDE
+6328 LLTGEVCVDE

-6349 GGLQDGIILLEQSRN
+6349 GGLEDGIVLLEQTLN
-6364 GSALLTSDEHENDML
+6364 GSALLTSDEHANDML
-6379 TLSSSSYS
+6379 AFSSSGYA
-6387 TVDADFS
+6387 TADADFG

-6400 NTFTFVFWVRAE
+6400 NMFTFVFWVRAE

-6418 YFGTPDSVE
+6418 YFGTADSVE
-6427 RYFAVFYSLAN
+6427 RYFAVFYSLPN

-6451 GLSGQIRI
+6451 GLGGQIRI
-6459 GFQLP
+6459 SFQLP
-6464 TNLADGRYHFVMLQY
+6464 TNLADGNYHFVMLQY
-6479 SEGDLICVVDG
+6479 SAGDLICVVDG
-6490 EPSESVAVVYKQQP
+6490 QLSNSAAVVYKQQP

-6511 KFN
+6511 KLKH